1 MSERNYTEH
10 RALMDTAEPLS
21 PPSSAPTVRVENGQT
36 LRDDF

>member
-1 MSERNYTEH
+1 MSERNYMGH
-10 RALMDTAEPLS
+10 WALMDTVEPPS